1 MCVRSVYRLREP
13 RALRTWFNFLLL
25 LLYLSSSPALPS
37 DGRTCFIEYC
47 YTPPPNQQHPSSILP
62 SDFFVCSKNVKFR
75 RVAAVSLAAL
85 LDAFPECCVYDM
97 VAPTLLD
104 FAALDGPRP
113 DGKEDPIMQARA
125 VACLAAAWPRAPPPA
140 AALSAA
146 AGGGKKEGSSQAKI
160 KTTAAATIAMKNE
173 VAFARREAVRNVQ
186 RAHAEG
192 LTRAL
197 SGAVQRKVWSVRVP
211 IYHALAAV
219 VGRSYTVPSSVVGGG
234 GDGQGAAS
242 SPPVLTGSLLS
253 DVVHAVELGAE
264 DAKYSQVR
272 LRNSFPSRPDN
283 LVDCALCVAA
293 ATRSRCT

>member
-1 MCVRSVYRLREP
+1 M
-13 RALRTWFNFLLL
+13 
-25 LLYLSSSPALPS
+25 
-37 DGRTCFIEYC
+37 
-47 YTPPPNQQHPSSILP
+47 
-62 SDFFVCSKNVKFR
+62 
-75 RVAAVSLAAL
+75 SLAAL

-104 FAALDGPRP
+104 LAALDVARP

-125 VACLAAAWPRAPPPA
+125 VACLASAWPRVPPS
-140 AALSAA
+140 SAA
-146 AGGGKKEGSSQAKI
+146 AAPSSAAGGDTKEGPGQKKI
-160 KTTAAATIAMKNE
+160 ATTTPAVAAAAMETE

-186 RAHAEG
+186 RVHAEV

-219 VGRSYTVPSSVVGGG
+219 VGRSYTLPSSTVGGGGSGSGG
-234 GDGQGAAS
+234 GDGQRAAS
-242 SPPVLTGSLLS
+242 SSLPVLTPVLTGSLLS

-272 LRNSFPSRPDN
+272 LFMLFPSRPQK
-283 LVDCALCVAA
+283 LVSCVLCAVS
-293 ATRSRCT
+293 TRSRCT

>member
-1 MCVRSVYRLREP
+1 MIFFVCYCPTYLS
-13 RALRTWFNFLLL
+13 
-25 LLYLSSSPALPS
+25 LYLSPLLCLAMEERASTLR
-37 DGRTCFIEYC
+37 D
-47 YTPPPNQQHPSSILP
+47 PPPPFKHATSILS
-62 SDFFVCSKNVKFR
+62 SDLFVCSKNVKFR

-125 VACLAAAWPRAPPPA
+125 VACLAAAWPRAPPPV
-140 AALSAA
+140 LGAA
-146 AGGGKKEGSSQAKI
+146 AGGDKKEGSSQEKI
-160 KTTAAATIAMKNE
+160 ATTVTAAAAMKNE
-173 VAFARREAVRNVQ
+173 VAFALHEAVRNVQ

-219 VGRSYTVPSSVVGGG
+219 VGRSYTVPSSTAGGG

-272 LRNSFPSRPDN
+272 LQNSSTSRPDG
-283 LVDCALCVAA
+283 LVDCALCAA
-293 ATRSRCT
+293 ATKS

>member
-1 MCVRSVYRLREP
+1 M
-13 RALRTWFNFLLL
+13 
-25 LLYLSSSPALPS
+25 
-37 DGRTCFIEYC
+37 
-47 YTPPPNQQHPSSILP
+47 
-62 SDFFVCSKNVKFR
+62 
-75 RVAAVSLAAL
+75 SLAAL

-125 VACLAAAWPRAPPPA
+125 VACLAAAWPRVPP
-140 AALSAA
+140 SAA
-146 AGGGKKEGSSQAKI
+146 APSVAAGGDKQEGSSQTKI
-160 KTTAAATIAMKNE
+160 EATTTATAATGAAATAAMETE
-173 VAFARREAVRNVQ
+173 VAFFARREAVRNVQ

-211 IYHALAAV
+211 IYQALAAV
-219 VGRSYTVPSSVVGGG
+219 VGRSYTVPSVGGG
-234 GDGQGAAS
+234 GGGGGGDEQGAAS

-272 LRNSFPSRPDN
+272 LFKFVSLSAWKHSWIVRYAPSPREVDGVRDTCLLRVCMYPHVSASVEMSLPPPPPPFFREKLLRRPKTITGSNSLP
-283 LVDCALCVAA
+283 
-293 ATRSRCT
+293 

>member
-1 MCVRSVYRLREP
+1 DDSPVPFGDVVSLMLAQLR
-13 RALRTWFNFLLL
+13 R
-25 LLYLSSSPALPS
+25 
-37 DGRTCFIEYC
+37 
-47 YTPPPNQQHPSSILP
+47 
-62 SDFFVCSKNVKFR
+62 KNVKFR

-104 FAALDGPRP
+104 LAALDVARP

-125 VACLAAAWPRAPPPA
+125 VACLAAAWPRVPPS
-140 AALSAA
+140 SAA
-146 AGGGKKEGSSQAKI
+146 AAPSSAAGGDTQEGPGQT
-160 KTTAAATIAMKNE
+160 KTATTTPAVAAAAAMETE

-186 RAHAEG
+186 RVHAEG

-219 VGRSYTVPSSVVGGG
+219 VGRSYTLPSSTVGGG
-234 GDGQGAAS
+234 
-242 SPPVLTGSLLS
+242 VLTGSLLS

-272 LRNSFPSRPDN
+272 AAAVSVVVAMTARKELRLALTPHKEG
-283 LVDCALCVAA
+283 LVDAARTAAEDPEPRVAVEGSKA
-293 ATRSRCT
+293 AQNLSWWP